1 MRKEEAEQHLA
12 ECAAC
17 RAQLEE
23 TQKIMALCR
32 DMSEVPLP
40 EGFSERLHERLMREA
55 KPKRMPMFRLQQYKR
70 GFAIG
75 AAVVAASM
83 VFVATPF
90 FRLYNESGNVPH
102 IAEEN
107 TIPNAA
113 KEVPQAESE
122 EPRETP
128 TVTAAGAETEIGEEP
143 RQTAKPIAVT
153 EEPQATTPIRQAETV
168 PEVQSVQPAEQ
179 PITTAEPQS
188 VQKADTAEP
197 ITATEPSVQ
206 DAKEQPEIGIG
217 GAVPFM
223 ASRGGGGGAAAV
235 NAEPTFAVL
244 ADTAE
249 NRAWVR
255 ENVSGYDSRISA
267 DGAEIVTLTEDEYLT
282 CLYDGPETAADLELP
297 QAVTELLEADGYYL
311 ILK

>member
-23 TQKIMALCR
+23 TQKIAALCR

-40 EGFSERLHERLMREA
+40 EGFSERLHERLMQEA
-55 KPKRMPMFRLQQYKR
+55 KPKKVPIFRLQQYKR

-90 FRLYNESGNVPH
+90 FRLYDESGNVPH
-102 IAEEN
+102 ITEEN
-107 TIPNAA
+107 TIQNGA
-113 KEVPQAESE
+113 KEVPHAEPE
-122 EPRETP
+122 EPLEPP
-128 TVTAAGAETEIGEEP
+128 TVVAGTEAEIGEEP
-143 RQTAKPIAVT
+143 RRTAKPVVT
-153 EEPQATTPIRQAETV
+153 PEEPQAETPIRQAETAS
-168 PEVQSVQPAEQ
+168 EVQAVQPTEQ
-179 PITTAEPQS
+179 PITSAEPQP
-188 VQKADTAEP
+188 VQKADAAEP
-197 ITATEPSVQ
+197 STVTEPSVQ
-206 DAKEQPEIGIG
+206 NAEVQPEIGTG
-217 GAVPFM
+217 GAVPFV
-223 ASRGGGGGAAAV
+223 ASRVGGSGGAAAV

-282 CLYDGPETAADLELP
+282 CLYDGPAAAEEQELP
-297 QAVTELLEADGYYL
+297 QAVAELLEADGYYL